1 MTERIQVMPNQA
13 NNIPPVI
20 DLRSDT
26 VTQPTPA
33 MREAMMS
40 APLGDDIFSDDPTV
54 NALQDRVAA
63 MFGMQAAL
71 FVPSGTMANQIA
83 IRSHTEPGDEII
95 CHHLSH
101 IYLYEAGAPAAISGC
116 SMRLLDGDRGM
127 FTPDDVRAALR
138 PVDQH
143 FPISRLCVIENTQN
157 RGGGSVWPV
166 DQIASISEAARELG
180 LKMHLDGARIM
191 NACVASGTDVKD
203 YARHFDSTTICF
215 SKGLGAPVGS
225 AVAGSSA
232 FIYRARRFRK
242 MFGGAMR
249 QSGILAAAANHALD
263 HHVKRLK
270 EDHENAATLA
280 KKLSDNPRIKVD
292 PCETNIVYFDLEESA
307 GTAPA
312 LEAKLLENNVR
323 MLALGPQRLRAVMHL
338 HITNDDIERAASIIL
353 ESIPN

>member
-1 MTERIQVMPNQA
+1 MPNQPKSA
-13 NNIPPVI
+13 RPMI

-26 VTQPTPA
+26 VTQPTSA
-33 MREAMMS
+33 MKEAMMS

-54 NALQDRVAA
+54 NALQERVAE
-63 MFGMQAAL
+63 MFGMEAAL

-101 IYLYEAGAPAAISGC
+101 IYLYEAGAPAALSGC
-116 SMRLLDGDRGM
+116 SLRLLDGDRGM
-127 FTPDDVRAALR
+127 FTPDDVRAVLR

-143 FPISRLCVIENTQN
+143 FPVSRLCVIENTQN

-166 DQIASISEAARELG
+166 ERIAAISETARELG

-191 NACVASGTDVKD
+191 NACVASGTSPKE

-225 AVAGSSA
+225 AVAGTKT
-232 FIYRARRFRK
+232 FINRARRFRK

-249 QSGILAAAANHALD
+249 QSGILAAAANYALD
-263 HHVKRLK
+263 HHVERLT
-270 EDHENAATLA
+270 EDHENAAMLA
-280 KKLSDNPRIKVD
+280 QRLSENPRIRVED
-292 PCETNIVYFDLEESA
+292 CETNIVYFDLQTSA
-307 GTAPA
+307 GTAPQ
-312 LEAKLLENNVR
+312 LEEKLRQDNVK
-323 MLALGPQRLRAVMHL
+323 MLALGPQRLRAVTHL
-338 HITNDDIERAASIIL
+338 HIKRDDIEQAATAIL
-353 ESIPN
+353 KIVGA

>member
-1 MTERIQVMPNQA
+1 MPNQPESDGP
-13 NNIPPVI
+13 II

-26 VTQPTPA
+26 VTQPTDA

-54 NALQDRVAA
+54 NALQDRVADL
-63 MFGMQAAL
+63 FGMEAAL

-127 FTPDDVRAALR
+127 FTSDDVRAALR

-157 RGGGSVWPV
+157 RGGGSVWSES
-166 DQIASISEAARELG
+166 QIADVSRTARELG

-191 NACVASGTDVKD
+191 NACVASGTNVKD
-203 YARHFDSTTICF
+203 YAKHFDSATICF

-225 AVAGSSA
+225 AVAGDMT
-232 FIYRARRFRK
+232 FIDRARRFRK

-263 HHVKRLK
+263 HHVDRLK
-270 EDHENAATLA
+270 VDHENAATLA
-280 KKLSDNPRIKVD
+280 RRLSENPRIKVD
-292 PCETNIVYFDLEESA
+292 PCETNIVYFDLEENA
-307 GTAPA
+307 GTAPEM
-312 LEAKLLENNVR
+312 EAKLLRNNVR
-323 MLALGPQRLRAVMHL
+323 MLALGPQRLRAVTHL
-338 HITNDDIERAASIIL
+338 HITRDDIERAAAIIL
-353 ESIPN
+353 ESIPK

>member
-1 MTERIQVMPNQA
+1 MPNQTDS
-13 NNIPPVI
+13 VMI

-33 MREAMMS
+33 MKEAMMR

-54 NALQDRVAA
+54 NALQERVAD
-63 MFGMQAAL
+63 MFGMEAAL

-101 IYLYEAGAPAAISGC
+101 IYLYEAGAPAALSGC
-116 SMRLLDGDRGM
+116 SVRFVDGNRGM
-127 FTPDDVRAALR
+127 FTSDDVRAALR

-143 FPISRLCVIENTQN
+143 FPVSKLCVIENTQN
-157 RGGGSVWPV
+157 RGGGSVWSEA
-166 DQIASISEAARELG
+166 QIADVSKTARELG

-191 NACVASGTDVKD
+191 NASVASGTSPKD
-203 YARHFDSTTICF
+203 YAKHFDSATICF

-225 AVAGSSA
+225 AVAGSQA
-232 FIYRARRFRK
+232 FITRARRIRK

-263 HHVKRLK
+263 HHVERLK
-270 EDHENAATLA
+270 EDHENAAALA
-280 KKLSDNPRIKVD
+280 KRLSENPKIKVD
-292 PCETNIVYFDLEESA
+292 PCETNIVYFDLDKSA
-307 GTAPA
+307 GTAPE
-312 LEAKLLENNVR
+312 LEAKLLQNNVR
-323 MLALGPQRLRAVMHL
+323 MLALTPSRLRAVTHL
-338 HITNDDIERAASIIL
+338 HITNQNIEHAANAIINSI
-353 ESIPN
+353 ESM

>member
-1 MTERIQVMPNQA
+1 MPH
-13 NNIPPVI
+13 PPDSDRPVI

-26 VTQPTPA
+26 VTQPTDA

-54 NALQDRVAA
+54 NALQDRVAK
-63 MFGMQAAL
+63 MFGMDAAL

-95 CHHLSH
+95 CHQLSH

-116 SMRLLDGDRGM
+116 SLRLLNGDRGM
-127 FTPDDVRAALR
+127 FTPDDLRAAIR

-143 FPISRLCVIENTQN
+143 FPVSRLCVIENTQN
-157 RGGGSVWPV
+157 RGGGSVWSV
-166 DQIASISEAARELG
+166 DQIAKISEASRELG

-191 NACVASGTDVKD
+191 NACVASGTNVKD
-203 YARHFDSTTICF
+203 YAQHFDSTTICF

-225 AVAGSSA
+225 AVAGNKT
-232 FIYRARRFRK
+232 FINRARRFRK

-263 HHVKRLK
+263 HHVDRLK

-280 KKLSDNPRIKVD
+280 KRLSKNPKIKVD
-292 PCETNIVYFDLEESA
+292 PCETNIVYFDLNESA
-307 GTAPA
+307 GTAPE
-312 LEAKLLENNVR
+312 LEAKLLQNNVR
-323 MLALGPQRLRAVMHL
+323 MLALGPQRLRAVTHL
-338 HITNDDIERAASIIL
+338 HITNADIDHAAKIIL
-353 ESIPN
+353 ESIGT